1 MTMQGIHNG
10 MRAADLGSGG
20 WRKTWSAPNG
30 GSCLEA
36 KKLPGGQVA
45 LRQST
50 DPASPALIMEPGEIR
65 AFIEGAKAGLADW
78 LTA

>member
-1 MTMQGIHNG
+1 MRNAYNG
-10 MRAADLGSGG
+10 MPATDLGTDGWSKPWSG
-20 WRKTWSAPNG
+20 PNG

-50 DPASPALIMEPGEIR
+50 DPTSPALILEPSEIR
-65 AFIEGAKAGLADW
+65 AFVQGAKNGLADYL
-78 LTA
+78 LT

>member
-1 MTMQGIHNG
+1 MQETRNG
-10 MRAADLGSGG
+10 MTAASLGTDG
-20 WRKTWSAPNG
+20 WSKPWSSPNG

-50 DPASPALIMEPGEIR
+50 DPFGPALVLETGEIQ
-65 AFIEGAKAGLADW
+65 AFIEGAKIGLADYL
-78 LTA
+78 LT

>member
-1 MTMQGIHNG
+1 MQQIHNG
-10 MRAADLGSGG
+10 MPAADLGPGD
-20 WRKTWSAPNG
+20 WTRPWSSPNG

-50 DPASPALIMEPGEIR
+50 DPDGPALILEREEIQ
-65 AFIEGAKAGLADW
+65 AFIAGAKTGLADYL
-78 LTA
+78 LT

>member
-1 MTMQGIHNG
+1 MQNIHNG
-10 MRAADLGSGG
+10 TPAADLSNDG
-20 WRKTWSAPNG
+20 WRKPWSSPNG

-50 DPASPALIMEPGEIR
+50 DSASAVLILQAHEIQ
-65 AFIEGAKAGLADW
+65 AFVEGAKNGLADY
-78 LTA
+78 LLG

>member
-1 MTMQGIHNG
+1 VQQHIRNG
-10 MRAADLGSGG
+10 MPASELGD
-20 WRKTWSAPNG
+20 KDWSKPWSSPNG

-50 DPASPALIMEPGEIR
+50 DPQGPALILQPAEIR
-65 AFIEGAKAGLADW
+65 AFVEGAKNGLADH
-78 LTA
+78 LLS